1 MQTFWRIS
9 FAFRCALKERDRERP
24 FIVRVVLDVDDRVV
38 LVESRD
44 ESQAWMRDW
53 ERMRGRVRLRKWDS
67 VWEWNC
73 GLWEHC
79 SESTTGWQKKRRK
92 KEKAGSPLVTVS
104 TRRERECEDNKVRN
118 FELGYI
124 LLIIYI
130 FLIYNMVIWLLIGF
144 LKLYNR

>member
-24 FIVRVVLDVDDRVV
+24 FTVRVVLDVDDRVV
-38 LVESRD
+38 LVESGD

-79 SESTTGWQKKRRK
+79 SESTMAWQTKKRRRK
-92 KEKAGSPLVTVS
+92 KEKAGSPPVTMS

-130 FLIYNMVIWLLIGF
+130 FFNI
-144 LKLYNR
+144 